1 MQVSDVDR
9 GLYHL
14 FGAADSPCPPSHG
27 GLSRTL
33 RAPPRRHP
41 PPRSRSPPPPPLAA
55 VPSAARRPD
64 PRRLSKHCHE
74 HPSSPTSGPFDR
86 PMTHLPPLLLPCPAC
101 LVLLLRAHPPPPS
114 PVLCILAVA
123 PDPAWPPAPN
133 GQPTNPTDCDQPP
146 SLVGFSIRR
155 RRRWRRWGLRGKD
168 VHI

>member
-1 MQVSDVDR
+1 MWTGGCIISLVPRTHLAPHHTVASHVR
-9 GLYHL
+9 CGLLHAVIL
-14 FGAADSPCPPSHG
+14 LLALALRRRRRLLPFPPLRAAPTPDGSANTATSILRVQPA
-27 GLSRTL
+27 GLST
-33 RAPPRRHP
+33 
-41 PPRSRSPPPPPLAA
+41 
-55 VPSAARRPD
+55 D
-64 PRRLSKHCHE
+64 P
-74 HPSSPTSGPFDR
+74 
-86 PMTHLPPLLLPCPAC
+86 HLPPLLLPCPAC